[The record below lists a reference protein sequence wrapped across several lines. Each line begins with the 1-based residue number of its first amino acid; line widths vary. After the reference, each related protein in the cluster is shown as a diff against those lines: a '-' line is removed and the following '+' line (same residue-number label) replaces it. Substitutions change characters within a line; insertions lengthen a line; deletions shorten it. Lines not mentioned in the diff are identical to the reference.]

1 MFDYVECQPLTRGVP
16 VSKMRVMGAT
26 PDTSRV
32 ALQRLLT
39 EAWLA
44 EQGTQNTRDAYR
56 SDLASFGRWCGQH
69 GAIPLNADAT
79 TLLAFQIAREDAGDS
94 ASTIRR
100 RWSALTSFY
109 DFALR
114 SDATDANPA
123 LGAARPRDV
132 PTDRPLVPE
141 LTPEAVAAYRAQAAA
156 LDPRLEAL
164 VALIT
169 IDGLKMNEALALDV
183 TDVRG
188 RLPKVTV
195 TVRRRGESHR
205 VVLHLDSA
213 HALRRC
219 AAGRRDGPLFTAARS
234 SARAPRR
241 LTRFG
246 ADHLI
251 RQLGGGE
258 AARRV
263 TANAFRR
270 FHLQHGQPRLL
281 ASEIV

>member
-1 MFDYVECQPLTRGVP
+1 MTRALAM
-16 VSKMRVMGAT
+16 SKMRAMGARS
-26 PDTSRV
+26 DDGRL

-44 EQGTQNTRDAYR
+44 EQGSANTRDAYR
-56 SDLASFGRWCGQH
+56 LDLASFGRWCGQH
-69 GAIPLNADAT
+69 GSIPLNADAT
-79 TLLAFQIAREDAGDS
+79 TLMAFQIARADAGDS
-94 ASTIRR
+94 SSTIRR
-100 RWSALTSFY
+100 RWSALASFY
-109 DFALR
+109 EFAVR
-114 SDATDANPA
+114 SEATDSNPA
-123 LGAARPRDV
+123 FGASRPREL
-132 PTDRPLVPE
+132 PHDRALVPQ
-141 LTPEAVAAYRAQAAA
+141 LTAEAVAAYRAQAAA

-164 VALIT
+164 VALLS

-183 TDVRG
+183 TDLRG
-188 RLPKVTV
+188 RLPKVAV

-219 AAGRRDGPLFTAARS
+219 VGGRRHGPLFISGRS
-234 SARAPRR
+234 SSSAPQR

-258 AARRV
+258 PARRV

-270 FHLQHGQPRLL
+270 FHLQHAP
-281 ASEIV
+281 AT

>member
-1 MFDYVECQPLTRGVP
+1 
-16 VSKMRVMGAT
+16 MGAT
-26 PDTSRV
+26 PDTGPQ
-32 ALQRLLT
+32 ALQRMLV

-44 EQGTQNTRDAYR
+44 EQGSANTRDAYR
-56 SDLASFGRWCGQH
+56 LDLASFGRWCGQH
-69 GAIPLNADAT
+69 GAIPLHADAT
-79 TLLAFQIAREDAGDS
+79 TLTAFQIARERAGDS
-94 ASTIRR
+94 AATIRR
-100 RWSALTSFY
+100 RWSTLTSFY
-109 DFALR
+109 EFAVR
-114 SDATDANPA
+114 SDAADSNPA
-123 LGAARPRDV
+123 LGAPRPRDA
-132 PTDRPLVPE
+132 PARTLAPQ
-141 LTPEAVAAYRAQAAA
+141 LTPEAVAAYRLQAAA

-164 VALIT
+164 VALLA
-169 IDGLKMNEALALDV
+169 IDGLKVNEALALDV

-219 AAGRRDGPLFTAARS
+219 VAGRRHGPLFVAARS
-234 SARAPRR
+234 PSTAPRR

-251 RQLGGGE
+251 RQLGGGDGS
-258 AARRV
+258 RRV

-270 FHLQHGQPRLL
+270 FHLQHPPQL
-281 ASEIV
+281 